1 MIQVQGV
8 ENKWTMVGKTVHVIG
23 YPDGHL
29 EVVYENKLMP
39 FIRRERKTLKCFE
52 QYEETPKT
60 IDSRIDQIM
69 AKENNRRAAWLEKR
83 RVAAAKS
90 LDTKEEVITA
100 AEEIA
105 KKRPHK

>member
-1 MIQVQGV
+1 MSVKCLRNLAV
-8 ENKWTMVGKTVHVIG
+8 KCLGKTGQVTG
-23 YPDGHL
+23 
-29 EVVYENKLMP
+29 NS
-39 FIRRERKTLKCFE
+39 RFE

-100 AEEIA
+100 AEEIV